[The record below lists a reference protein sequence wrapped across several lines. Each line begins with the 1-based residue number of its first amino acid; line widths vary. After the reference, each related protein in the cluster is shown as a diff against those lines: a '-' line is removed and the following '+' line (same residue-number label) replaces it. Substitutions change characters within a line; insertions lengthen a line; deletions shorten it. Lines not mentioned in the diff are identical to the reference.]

1 MILREDGW
9 YKFDKKSGDEYC
21 IAPPIQIVKKMENI
35 EDGSVIIVI
44 DDGRGKTREESMD
57 ILTSQRIESLTRYG
71 FGTTPKN
78 KYDLAEALN
87 GQAYNMPTERVY
99 KDVGLTKF
107 NDQLVFQGAE
117 LVAKNNN
124 NLGSLIADSRYDLKP
139 RGNLKSWIEMFKN
152 HIQGTDKLELTVALG
167 VSGVVFRY
175 LFDQGIDLINPIVH
189 YSGDSST
196 GKTTAA
202 QLALSVAGN
211 PAKNKGMYHSWNNT
225 DNAFFS
231 IIKGNY
237 GVPLLF
243 DEVSSY
249 RGRNISQLV
258 YQLADGNPRG
268 RADKDGNLRKQAD
281 AATIIFST
289 GETNVT
295 EHKTNS
301 RNTGVGVRILE
312 FEGAVTKSAYQS
324 QEIKKTITHNYGQI
338 LPLIAKE
345 LIDSEPSDIVEIF
358 DDHYKKLS
366 SKLKNSSSVVERI
379 TNFYAAILTSV
390 TAFNETM
397 KSVSELNLNNIDLI
411 NVENIQAL
419 LVKYEQSSSQSR
431 DIAEEVYEALLQY
444 LIQNQHKISSGRHEY
459 GRTRETIGHYEPT
472 ENVFRYKNSS
482 EGIKRFNIK
491 LLKTEFDQFIHSHQF
506 EGTKKIQ
513 SALSDKG
520 YIINKDDTRIA
531 EQETVTTDGKK
542 ERKAFYRI
550 TIPDEMLQL
559 FNYSGIDGNENEL
572 KPEPVSQS
580 ADNKDNTNSNNGYQ
594 NSELPSESLF
604 AKFARE
610 KSQQT
615 NSKIADEII
624 ARAKN
629 HSSEDD
635 LEDIE
640 I

>member
-1 MILREDGW
+1 
-9 YKFDKKSGDEYC
+9 
-21 IAPPIQIVKKMENI
+21 
-35 EDGSVIIVI
+35 
-44 DDGRGKTREESMD
+44 
-57 ILTSQRIESLTRYG
+57 
-71 FGTTPKN
+71 
-78 KYDLAEALN
+78 
-87 GQAYNMPTERVY
+87 
-99 KDVGLTKF
+99 
-107 NDQLVFQGAE
+107 
-117 LVAKNNN
+117 
-124 NLGSLIADSRYDLKP
+124 
-139 RGNLKSWIEMFKN
+139 
-152 HIQGTDKLELTVALG
+152 
-167 VSGVVFRY
+167 
-175 LFDQGIDLINPIVH
+175 
-189 YSGDSST
+189 
-196 GKTTAA
+196 
-202 QLALSVAGN
+202 
-211 PAKNKGMYHSWNNT
+211 
-225 DNAFFS
+225 
-231 IIKGNY
+231 
-237 GVPLLF
+237 
-243 DEVSSY
+243 EVSSY
-249 RGRNISQLV
+249 RGYNISQLV

-312 FEGAVTKSAYQS
+312 FEGAVTNSAYQS

-491 LLKTEFDQFIHSHQF
+491 LLKTDFDQFIHSNQF

-520 YIINKDDTRIA
+520 YIISKSESRIA
-531 EQETVTTDGKK
+531 EQETVTTDGQKRR
-542 ERKAFYRI
+542 EAFYRI
-550 TIPDEMLQL
+550 VIPDDMLDS
-559 FNYSGIDGNENEL
+559 FSYSGVEGNEDNL
-572 KPEPVSQS
+572 KPELASQF
-580 ADNKDNTNSNNGYQ
+580 ANTTDNTNSNNGYQ

-610 KSQQT
+610 KSEQT
-615 NSKIADEII
+615 NSKIANL
-624 ARAKN
+624 AKRLSLG
-629 HSSEDD
+629 SSEF
-635 LEDIE
+635 
-640 I
+640 

>member
-1 MILREDGW
+1 MILKNDGW
-9 YKFDKKSGDEYC
+9 YKVDKHSGKEYC
-21 IAPPIQIVKKMENI
+21 IAPPIQIVKKMENV

-57 ILTSQRIESLTRYG
+57 ILTSQKIESLTRYG
-71 FGTTPKN
+71 FGITPKN

-117 LVAKNNN
+117 LIAKNNN
-124 NLGSLIADSRYDLKP
+124 NPGSLITDSRYDLKP
-139 RGNLKSWIEMFKN
+139 RGNLKSWIEMFRN

-167 VSGVVFRY
+167 VSGIVFRY
-175 LFDQGIDLINPIVH
+175 LVDQGIDLINPIVH
-189 YSGDSST
+189 FSGDSST

-211 PAKNKGMYHSWNNT
+211 PAKNRGMYHSWNNT
-225 DNAFFS
+225 DNAFFAT
-231 IIKGNY
+231 IKGNY

-249 RGRNISQLV
+249 RGYDISQLI

-301 RNTGVGVRILE
+301 KNTGVGVRILE
-312 FEGAVTKSAYQS
+312 FEGAVTESALQA
-324 QEIKKTITHNYGQI
+324 QAIKKCIARNYGHI
-338 LPLIAKE
+338 LPFVAKE
-345 LIDSEPSDIVEIF
+345 LLDSQSEDVMEF
-358 DDHYKKLS
+358 YDDHHDLLTKQLE
-366 SKLKNSSSVVERI
+366 SSSTVADRI
-379 TNFYAAILTSV
+379 INFYAAILTSV
-390 TAFNETM
+390 TVFNETM
-397 KSVSELNLNNIDLI
+397 KNVSELNLGEQDLI
-411 NVENIQAL
+411 NTENIQAL
-419 LVKYEQSSSQSR
+419 LIDYERTSSQSR

-531 EQETVTTDGKK
+531 EQETITNEGKK

-550 TIPDEMLQL
+550 MIPDEMLQL

-572 KPEPVSQS
+572 KPELVSQFS
-580 ADNKDNTNSNNGYQ
+580 DTTDNTNSNNGYQ

-610 KSQQT
+610 KSEQT

-624 ARAKN
+624 ASAKN
-629 HSSEDD
+629 RSSEDD
-635 LEDIE
+635 LGDIE

>member
-1 MILREDGW
+1 MELRNNGW
-9 YKFDKKSGDEYC
+9 FKTDKKSGEAYC
-21 IAPPIQIVKKMENI
+21 VAPPIQIVKKMENV

-71 FGTTPKN
+71 FGITPKN

-87 GQAYNMPTERVY
+87 SQAYTMSTERVY
-99 KDVGLTKF
+99 TEVGLVKF
-107 NDQLVFQGAE
+107 KDQLSFQGAE
-117 LVAKNNN
+117 LITKNNSSR
-124 NLGSLIADSRYDLKP
+124 GSLIADSRYDLKP
-139 RGNLKSWIEMFKN
+139 RGSLKSWVEMFRN

-167 VSGVVFRY
+167 VSGIVFRY
-175 LFDQGIDLINPIVH
+175 LVDQGIDLINPIVH
-189 YSGDSST
+189 FSGDSST

-225 DNAFFS
+225 DNAFFAT
-231 IIKGNY
+231 IKGNY

-249 RGRNISQLV
+249 RGYNISQLV

-345 LIDSEPSDIVEIF
+345 LIDSEPIDIVEIF

-366 SKLKNSSSVVERI
+366 SKLKSSSSVVERI

-390 TAFNETM
+390 TAFNEAM

-572 KPEPVSQS
+572 KPEFVSQS
-580 ADNKDNTNSNNGYQ
+580 ADNTNSNHGYQ

-610 KSQQT
+610 KSEQT

-624 ARAKN
+624 ASAKN
-629 HSSEDD
+629 RSSEDD
-635 LEDIE
+635 LGDIE